1 MYLRPLKQVSQGT
14 FGYKIIV
21 NSATVGKVYCD
32 AIKNTFIINYI
43 IISEKYRGLG
53 YAKKSIKLLM
63 KKYKHYKYF
72 ETTTI
77 RKTNMA
83 SRNLF
88 KSLGFKEIKH
98 NNQIYAIY
106 KNK

>member
-1 MYLRPLKQVSQGT
+1 MYLQPLKQVSYGT
-14 FGYKIIV
+14 FGFKIIV
-21 NSATVGKVYCD
+21 NDATVGKIYCD
-32 AIKNTFIINYI
+32 IIDNKFVIIYI

-63 KKYKHYKYF
+63 KKYKKYKYF

-77 RKTNMA
+77 RKNNLA

-98 NNQIYAIY
+98 KNQIYAIY

>member
-1 MYLRPLKQVSQGT
+1 MLLLPLKQVSYGT
-14 FGYKIIV
+14 FGFKIIV
-21 NSATVGKVYCD
+21 DGATVGKIYCD
-32 AIKNTFIINYI
+32 IIDNTFIINYI
-43 IISEKYRGLG
+43 IISEKYRGQG

-98 NNQIYAIY
+98 NKQIYAIY